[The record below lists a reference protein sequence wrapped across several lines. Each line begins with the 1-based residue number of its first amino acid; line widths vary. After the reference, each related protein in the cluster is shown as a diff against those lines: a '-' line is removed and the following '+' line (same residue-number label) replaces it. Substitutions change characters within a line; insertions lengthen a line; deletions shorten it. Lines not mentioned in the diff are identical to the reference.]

1 MLFQVHSLT
10 EFSLSPQQLG
20 ATAVNFIQIFLES
33 RHRIITNTTSNAIFL
48 PKFWRRLIHTKIL
61 VTPSSHVLLWCL
73 RLCWWLVHLTSAKYF
88 IKGKRWC
95 LSVQLIHLKQ
105 KMIEIEFICVG
116 WIVDSDVPL
125 VDEFISDSVAVIHII
140 DKLYNLGVFRLI
152 QVDEWSSLWILS
164 W

>member
-1 MLFQVHSLT
+1 
-10 EFSLSPQQLG
+10 
-20 ATAVNFIQIFLES
+20 
-33 RHRIITNTTSNAIFL
+33 
-48 PKFWRRLIHTKIL
+48 
-61 VTPSSHVLLWCL
+61 
-73 RLCWWLVHLTSAKYF
+73 
-88 IKGKRWC
+88 
-95 LSVQLIHLKQ
+95 
-105 KMIEIEFICVG
+105 MIEIEFICVG